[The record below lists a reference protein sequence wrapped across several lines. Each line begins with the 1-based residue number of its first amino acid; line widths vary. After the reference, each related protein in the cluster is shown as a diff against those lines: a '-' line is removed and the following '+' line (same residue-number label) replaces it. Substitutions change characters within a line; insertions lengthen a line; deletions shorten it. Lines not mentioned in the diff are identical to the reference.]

1 VLEAQSWTTVKETPV
16 EAEFVRY
23 DLNGPVAVITLN
35 RPQSANAQT
44 PQVLKELD
52 DAWSASD
59 ADKTVRVVVLRSE
72 GKHFSAGHDM
82 TGGGDPSLGPQRVDG
97 ELSVDTY
104 YDWEE
109 RGYLHYAKRWRDLV
123 KPSLAAVQGKCIAA
137 GLMLCWPCDLIIAAD
152 NAQFSDPVG
161 LMGMPGIEF
170 FAHPWEFGPRRAKQI
185 LFTASS
191 ITAEDARLCGMVNEV
206 VPLEELN
213 DRTMTL
219 ADKIASMDPWA
230 VRLAKRAVNGAV
242 DAMGFSNS
250 ISANFD
256 IHHLGHARAIAHT
269 KGTTSIM
276 ADLEAMKA
284 AGR

>member
-1 VLEAQSWTTVKETPV
+1 VNAQ
-16 EAEFVRY
+16 FVRSEVT
-23 DLNGPVAVITLN
+23 DGIAVITLD
-35 RPQSANAQT
+35 RPQAANAQT

-52 DAWSASD
+52 EAWMATD
-59 ADKTVRVVVLRSE
+59 RDDEVRVVVMRSE

-82 TGGGDPSLGPQRVDG
+82 QGGGDPSLGPRRVDG
-97 ELSVDTY
+97 ALTVDTY

-109 RGYLHYAKRWRDLV
+109 RGYLRYTKRWRDLV
-123 KPSLAAVQGKCIAA
+123 KPSVAAVQGKCIAA

-161 LMGMPGIEF
+161 LMGMPGVEF

-191 ITAEDARLCGMVNEV
+191 LSAEQARECGMVNEV
-206 VPLEELN
+206 VPANTLVR
-213 DRTMTL
+213 RTMEL
-219 ADKIASMDPWA
+219 AATVASMDPWA
-230 VRLAKRAVNGAV
+230 VRMAKRAVNNAV

-250 ISANFD
+250 INANFD

-269 KGTTSIM
+269 SGRTSIM
-276 ADLEAMKA
+276 ADLATMKA
-284 AGR
+284 GVTKS

>member
-1 VLEAQSWTTVKETPV
+1 V

-23 DLNGPVAVITLN
+23 EANDGVAVITLD
-35 RPQSANAQT
+35 RPQAANAQN
-44 PQVLKELD
+44 PQILRELD
-52 DAWSASD
+52 DAWTVSD
-59 ADKTVRVVVLRSE
+59 RDHDVRVVVLRTV

-82 TGGGDPSLGPQRVDG
+82 QGGGDPSLGPQRVDG
-97 ELSVDTY
+97 ALTVDTY

-123 KPSLAAVQGKCIAA
+123 KPSIAAVQGKCIAA

-170 FAHPWEFGPRRAKQI
+170 FAHPWEFGPRRAKQL

-191 ITAEDARLCGMVNEV
+191 LSAEQARECGMVNEV
-206 VPLEELN
+206 VPLDELES
-213 DRTMTL
+213 RAAEL
-219 ADKIASMDPWA
+219 AASIASMDPWA
-230 VRLAKRAVNGAV
+230 VRLAKRAINGAV
-242 DAMGFSNS
+242 DSMGFSNS

-269 KGTTSIM
+269 NGQTSVM
-276 ADLEAMKA
+276 ADLAAMKA
-284 AGR
+284 RNKS